1 MALFA
6 LIDCNDFYASCER
19 VFNPKL
25 LGRPVVVLSN
35 NDGCVIARSKEAK
48 VLNIPMG
55 CPVFKIQ
62 GLIRQHNIAVL
73 SANFALYG
81 DMSAR
86 VMSLLQAA
94 WPEVYVYSIDEAFL
108 TLTGLPEQDYPL
120 WCQTTRRAVEKSTG
134 IPLSLGLAPTKV
146 LAKLACRMAKKQ
158 ARSGVFYWHK
168 PEVCQK
174 ILQQTVVGDLWGVGK
189 AWQAKL
195 EAMGID
201 SAWELMCADPIIFRE
216 KFNRLMQSIIL
227 ELRGQS
233 SIHFDELSAPQSIS
247 VSRSFSSPL
256 SLLCEIEQA
265 IASFA
270 NSAGQKARR
279 YALAAR
285 SMNVFLSKDP
295 FTTKHD
301 VVRRANFSFDT
312 PINDSATL
320 ITQSKKIMAQLF
332 VTGNA
337 YKKAGIILQPLVSA
351 NRPQQYDLF
360 SASSNDESDHKARN
374 RLVDKINSR
383 YGHHTIFPAAI
394 GIKAIWQPIP
404 QNRSPAYTTNWDEL
418 PKVSCDPVIFS
429 LGKMS
434 E

>member
-1 MALFA
+1 MPLFA

-25 LGRPVVVLSN
+25 LGRPLVVLSN

-48 VLNIPMG
+48 ALNIPMG

-86 VMSLLQAA
+86 VMSLLQSA
-94 WPEVYVYSIDEAFL
+94 WPEVYIYSIDEAFL
-108 TLTGLPEQDYPL
+108 TLTGLPTQDYPL

-146 LAKLACRMAKKQ
+146 LAKLACRIAKKQ

-168 PEVCQK
+168 PEICQK
-174 ILQQTVVGDLWGVGK
+174 ILQQTAVGDLWGVGRS
-189 AWQAKL
+189 WQAKL
-195 EAMGID
+195 EAMRIG

-233 SIHFDELSAPQSIS
+233 CIHFDELSAPQSIS

-270 NSAGQKARR
+270 NSAGQKARQ
-279 YALAAR
+279 YGLAAR
-285 SMNVFLSKDP
+285 SMTVFLSKDP
-295 FTTKHD
+295 FTAKHD
-301 VVRRANFSFDT
+301 VVRRASFSLDP

-332 VTGNA
+332 VSGET
-337 YKKAGIILQPLVSA
+337 YKKAGVILQPLVCA
-351 NRPQQYDLF
+351 DLPQQYDLF
-360 SASSNDESDHKARN
+360 SSSSSDKSAHKARN
-374 RLVDKINSR
+374 NLVDQINSR
-383 YGHHTIFPAAI
+383 YGRQTIFPAAT
-394 GIKAIWQPIP
+394 GIKPIWQPIP
-404 QNRSPAYTTNWDEL
+404 RNRSPAYTTNWNEL
-418 PKVSCDPVIFS
+418 PEVSCETVIYS
-429 LGKMS
+429 LS
-434 E
+434 EK